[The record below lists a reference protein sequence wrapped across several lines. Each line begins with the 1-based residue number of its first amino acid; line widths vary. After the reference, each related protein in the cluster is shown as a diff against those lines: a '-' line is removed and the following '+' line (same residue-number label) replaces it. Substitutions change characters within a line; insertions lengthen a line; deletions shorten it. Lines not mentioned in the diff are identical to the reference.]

1 MNSILTGF
9 GFGVGF
15 LLSLIL
21 ISFIIYL
28 IYRWSQKQETFTVEL
43 FELYKDELIREERFE
58 EIPEVNQIIEQLS
71 TGKTPKGLKKHF
83 TIEID
88 TDVIIKSKGEDS
100 IISFQE
106 RKKIV
111 RKI

>member
-1 MNSILTGF
+1 MSSILTGF

-21 ISFIIYL
+21 IGFIIYL
-28 IYRWSQKQETFTVEL
+28 IYRWGQKKDDFTVEL
-43 FELYKDELIREERFE
+43 FELYKDELIHEERFE
-58 EIPEVNQIIEQLS
+58 EIPEINRIIEELS
-71 TGKTPKGLKKHF
+71 SGKTPKGLKKSF
-83 TIEID
+83 AIEID
-88 TDVIIKSKGEDS
+88 TDVIIKNKGDDS